1 MKFKQDI
8 NFLEYP
14 LWFPF
19 SHSSENG
26 TVWSDREGYL
36 YRTNYKAPD
45 KTDILI
51 LFFILMESQKNNYE
65 RKLIFTQREILL
77 GSGLPNGG
85 WYHKR
90 LQDSLERWVNVAIK
104 FSGTFYDGEK
114 YESISFHILEDYKIR
129 EKDKKVVVCL
139 NENFVLKI
147 KESRFFRYINFKQ
160 YKSLKRPISLR
171 LFEILCKTFKGR
183 DLWEID
189 LVKLGIKLTFSKRKV
204 YQKGEE
210 KEVMYHSDILAKL
223 KPAIN
228 EINKV
233 AENKE
238 LFKSLEIPVSEA
250 FSVGYELRSENKIIV
265 FSKVIPEWVK
275 AEKEIKVP
283 KVEAQSKVE
292 RAVKEAPELKSLYE
306 MSKSKTIGVKEAI
319 KESYKEKGFEYV
331 KWNILYANEKATKN
345 YSVFLK
351 KCLKED
357 WGAEL
362 REQELK
368 REESEKVLQEKKAKA
383 KQEVKKTYEKIDEV
397 KVAYEALEQEE
408 ISRLEPLALKR
419 CVALGMP
426 KTFIPKIVLMEKI
439 VEIHQEENRSK

>member
-439 VEIHQEENRSK
+439 VEIHQEENRLK

>member
-1 MKFKQDI
+1 
-8 NFLEYP
+8 
-14 LWFPF
+14 
-19 SHSSENG
+19 
-26 TVWSDREGYL
+26 
-36 YRTNYKAPD
+36 
-45 KTDILI
+45 
-51 LFFILMESQKNNYE
+51 
-65 RKLIFTQREILL
+65 
-77 GSGLPNGG
+77 
-85 WYHKR
+85 
-90 LQDSLERWVNVAIK
+90 
-104 FSGTFYDGEK
+104 
-114 YESISFHILEDYKIR
+114 
-129 EKDKKVVVCL
+129 VVCL